1 MINTQNFMCDVWKVL
16 CCIKSDEESD
26 SVLETL
32 QKKVVQN
39 TVIVKSPHKFVQ

>member
-1 MINTQNFMCDVWKVL
+1 MINTQNFMCDVSKVL
-16 CCIKSDEESD
+16 WCIKSDEESN

-39 TVIVKSPHKFVQ
+39 TVIVKSPYKFVQ